1 MGPPTPRVLAPD
13 WWLGGLPDG
22 VGASSAP
29 KLPKNSKQPPT
40 TRAGRTSIKPLN
52 ALASR
57 CKGEGWICFYLLF
70 VVVRSLTLGSARVC
84 AYASVVFGRQT
95 DRQTDTDPQT
105 HRHTGRDTQ
114 TEGGR
119 TGKEGRAAG
128 GKKGKRSESEA
139 LMEAVGVG

>member
-52 ALASR
+52 ALASS
-57 CKGEGWICFYLLF
+57 CKVEGWICFYLLYL
-70 VVVRSLTLGSARVC
+70 VVRSLALGVSPCVC
-84 AYASVVFGRQT
+84 ICESDFGRQT
-95 DRQTDTDPQT
+95 DRRTQTRRHTDT
-105 HRHTGRDTQ
+105 
-114 TEGGR
+114 
-119 TGKEGRAAG
+119 
-128 GKKGKRSESEA
+128 
-139 LMEAVGVG
+139 

>member
-95 DRQTDTDPQT
+95 DRQTQTRRHTDTLAET
-105 HRHTGRDTQ
+105 HRR
-114 TEGGR
+114 
-119 TGKEGRAAG
+119 RAAG
-128 GKKGKRSESEA
+128 RGKKAGPQEGKREKGQSPRR
-139 LMEAVGVG
+139 